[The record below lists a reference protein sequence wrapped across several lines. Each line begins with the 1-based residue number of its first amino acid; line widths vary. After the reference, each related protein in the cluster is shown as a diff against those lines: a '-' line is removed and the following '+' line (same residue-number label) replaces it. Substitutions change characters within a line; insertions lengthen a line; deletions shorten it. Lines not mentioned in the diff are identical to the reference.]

1 MENQSSSKEPTIMP
15 TIDQEAFVYMVMPFQ
30 LIIKNGNNDGSA
42 GNLFDEVNN
51 DQHDVSAND
60 LLEKL
65 SKWSVQSKKSPA
77 IQGDFSK
84 YYGFMRN
91 HFGNA
96 GDNRELI
103 VFQLDTEKLKPAS
116 AFESFKNMQAQ
127 FSKGAWLGQS
137 EIRMNRMN
145 EVCALLNPNAGLG
158 FFIFGFKCN
167 SSENNISD
175 CLTSYCNFMGINSK
189 DFGGETYE
197 DMMSEYKEFLNTV
210 N

>member
-1 MENQSSSKEPTIMP
+1 MP

-30 LIIKNGNNDGSA
+30 LITTKNGNNDASA
-42 GNLFDEVNN
+42 GNLFDEVT
-51 DQHDVSAND
+51 DHQYDVSAND

-65 SKWSVQSKKSPA
+65 SKWSVQIKKSPA
-77 IQGDFSK
+77 IPGDFSK

-137 EIRMNRMN
+137 EIIG
-145 EVCALLNPNAGLG
+145 PN
-158 FFIFGFKCN
+158 
-167 SSENNISD
+167 
-175 CLTSYCNFMGINSK
+175 
-189 DFGGETYE
+189 
-197 DMMSEYKEFLNTV
+197 
-210 N
+210 